1 MVLKLR
7 LLDFKVNEK
16 PTSLYSINMYGID
29 KNRDTYSIKVKNF
42 KPFVYIL
49 VSDRWT
55 KQKTDEFIEHLK
67 EHDDISIALQARENI
82 VNYKLVK
89 KKKLYGFDSGKY
101 YNFIYIE
108 TKNMMFI
115 HKIKTLYYDKKLKN

>member
-89 KKKLYGFDSGKY
+89 KKKIIWF
-101 YNFIYIE
+101 
-108 TKNMMFI
+108 
-115 HKIKTLYYDKKLKN
+115 